1 MSLQLDL
8 QLRSIL
14 EGPFD
19 DICVWGSSMDGLSL
33 GQSGPKVGEAG
44 ELDVVPNSAERS
56 GDDS

>member
-14 EGPFD
+14 ESPFD

-33 GQSGPKVGEAG
+33 GQSGPKVGETG
-44 ELDVVPNSAERS
+44 QLDVVPDSAERS
-56 GDDS
+56 